1 MVHCSVHSLLT
12 GRDLIV
18 LSPLQTV
25 FEAAGILSSQIIGG
39 APVLEGDQLVGIFTE
54 RDVLRRVVAADR
66 DPKATRVGDVM
77 TPRPRTIEAVAPLV
91 KAFAMMCAGQF
102 RHLPVMDGDGTVVAM
117 LSMRDI
123 PVEYRILHQQWSDW
137 TRVDTSP
144 AAVI

>member
-1 MVHCSVHSLLT
+1 MVHSSVRSLLT

-18 LSPLQTV
+18 LSPFQTV

-39 APVLEGDQLVGIFTE
+39 APVLDGNQLVGIFTE
-54 RDVLRRVVAADR
+54 RDVLRSVVAADR
-66 DPKATRVGDVM
+66 DPKTTRVADVM
-77 TPRPRTIEAVAPLV
+77 TPKPRTIAAAAPLV

-137 TRVDTSP
+137 TKLDTCP
-144 AAVI
+144 AAAI